1 MRVLR
6 CWSGEVTNMTLTPGT
21 KLGHYETTSLLGSG
35 GMGEVYR
42 AKDHKL
48 GRDVA
53 IKVLREELASDP
65 ERLRRFEQEAR
76 SASALNHPNI
86 ITIYDIHL
94 RQGYGGQVGKHDST
108 PYIAMEYVEGR
119 TLREML
125 SEGPLPTKKLLQL
138 ATQIAE
144 GLAKAHTAGI
154 IHRDLKPEN
163 LMVTS
168 DGYVKIL
175 DFGLA
180 KLMPEAVDYG
190 SEEATV
196 SRELT
201 RAGVILGTVGYM
213 SPEQA
218 SGRPLDHR
226 SDQFSFGSILY
237 EMATGKIAFKRETA
251 AQMLAAIIEGE
262 PEPVA
267 KVNPN
272 VHPHLRVIVGRCL
285 EKHPQER
292 YESTRELARE
302 LESLREIPFAFP
314 AMLTRRTIL
323 AGVSALLVLGIAL
336 LLGLNGGGL
345 RDRLLGRT
353 TPIDSLAVLPLANQS
368 GDPEQEYFVDGITE
382 AIITDLAKISAL
394 KVISRNSAMRYKDT
408 DKSIPE
414 IAEELGV
421 DAVIEGSVLREGDRV
436 RVTAQ
441 LIEAST
447 DQYLWADN
455 FEQELRDIMTLYS
468 DVARA
473 IAQEIEI
480 AVTPE
485 EETRLASVHPVNPE
499 AHDAYLK
506 GSYYWKK
513 LTREDLDTAES
524 YFELALEKDPSYTP
538 TYEGLAW
545 VWVARN
551 QMGHTLPQE
560 AGPKAKAAALKA
572 IALADTSA
580 GAHEA
585 LAVVRY
591 VIDWDWAG
599 SEPEW
604 RRALELDPNAAN
616 THAYFAQFLLL
627 TGRIDEAIPHS
638 ERSLELDPFNALFHG
653 LYAQVLYCA
662 RRYDEAIAAARN
674 ALAMQPSLPV
684 ARNTLRGS
692 LYAKGMLEEWL
703 ADQRERIAR
712 DPELVVAFEQ
722 GLAEA
727 GYEGA
732 FQRIADILAARL
744 EESGGIVAPGILGG
758 LTRFTSPS
766 TIYTPATTTEPWTGS
781 KSPSMSTSRVCRT
794 SPTNLFTI
802 LCAPTRASRTYYA
815 G

>member
-1 MRVLR
+1 
-6 CWSGEVTNMTLTPGT
+6 
-21 KLGHYETTSLLGSG
+21 
-35 GMGEVYR
+35 
-42 AKDHKL
+42 
-48 GRDVA
+48 
-53 IKVLREELASDP
+53 
-65 ERLRRFEQEAR
+65 
-76 SASALNHPNI
+76 
-86 ITIYDIHL
+86 
-94 RQGYGGQVGKHDST
+94 
-108 PYIAMEYVEGR
+108 MEFVEGK

-144 GLAKAHTAGI
+144 GLAKAHSAGI

-180 KLMPEAVDYG
+180 KLLPEAVDFG
-190 SEEATV
+190 SEEITV
-196 SRELT
+196 SKELT

-272 VHPHLRVIVGRCL
+272 VPPHLRVIVERCL
-285 EKHPQER
+285 EKHPEER
-292 YESTRELARE
+292 YESTRDLARE
-302 LESLREIPFAFP
+302 LEGLREIPFALP
-314 AMLTRRTIL
+314 AMLTRRTVL
-323 AGVSALLVLGIAL
+323 AGVSALVVLGIAL
-336 LLGLNGGGL
+336 LVGLNGGGL
-345 RDRLLGRT
+345 RDRLLGGT
-353 TPIDSLAVLPLANQS
+353 TPIESLAVLPLANQS

-421 DAVIEGSVLREGDRV
+421 DAVIEGSVLRAGDSV

-455 FEQELRDIMTLYS
+455 FDRELRDILTLYS

-485 EETRLASVHPVNPE
+485 EETRLASVRPVNPE

-506 GSYYWKK
+506 GSYHWKK
-513 LTREDLDTAES
+513 LTREDLDTAR
-524 YFELALEKDPSYTP
+524 ALFRAGPGEGPFLRPGLRGTRMGLGCPQAWWAITP
-538 TYEGLAW
+538 PY
-545 VWVARN
+545 
-551 QMGHTLPQE
+551 E
-560 AGPKAKAAALKA
+560 AGPKAKEAALQA
-572 IALADTSA
+572 VELDDGSA

-585 LAVVRY
+585 LALVRMGY
-591 VIDWDWAG
+591 RLGLGRLRAG
-599 SEPEW
+599 
-604 RRALELDPNAAN
+604 
-616 THAYFAQFLLL
+616 
-627 TGRIDEAIPHS
+627 
-638 ERSLELDPFNALFHG
+638 
-653 LYAQVLYCA
+653 V
-662 RRYDEAIAAARN
+662 AARPRARPQRRQHPRVLRRLPGEHRAHRRGHSAQRAGHRAGPVQRSVPRPVRARPVPRS
-674 ALAMQPSLPV
+674 AL
-684 ARNTLRGS
+684 
-692 LYAKGMLEEWL
+692 
-703 ADQRERIAR
+703 
-712 DPELVVAFEQ
+712 
-722 GLAEA
+722 
-727 GYEGA
+727 
-732 FQRIADILAARL
+732 
-744 EESGGIVAPGILGG
+744 
-758 LTRFTSPS
+758 
-766 TIYTPATTTEPWTGS
+766 
-781 KSPSMSTSRVCRT
+781 
-794 SPTNLFTI
+794 
-802 LCAPTRASRTYYA
+802 
-815 G
+815 

>member
-1 MRVLR
+1 MPSSVQ
-6 CWSGEVTNMTLTPGT
+6 
-21 KLGHYETTSLLGSG
+21 
-35 GMGEVYR
+35 GEVYR

-86 ITIYDIHL
+86 ITIHDI
-94 RQGYGGQVGKHDST
+94 GKQEATH
-108 PYIAMEYVEGR
+108 YIAMEYVEGK

-144 GLAKAHTAGI
+144 GLAKAHSAGI

-180 KLMPEAVDYG
+180 KLLPEAVDFG
-190 SEEATV
+190 SEEITI
-196 SRELT
+196 SKELT

-267 KVNPN
+267 KVNPK
-272 VHPHLRVIVGRCL
+272 VPPHLRVIVERCL
-285 EKHPQER
+285 EKHPEER
-292 YESTRELARE
+292 YESTRDLARE
-302 LESLREIPFAFP
+302 LEGLREIPFALP
-314 AMLTRRTIL
+314 AILTRRAVL
-323 AGVSALLVLGIAL
+323 AGVLALVVLGIAL
-336 LLGLNGGGL
+336 LVGLNGGGL
-345 RDRLLGRT
+345 RDRLLGGVS
-353 TPIDSLAVLPLANQS
+353 PIDSLAVLPLANQS

-382 AIITDLAKISAL
+382 ALITDLAKISAL

-485 EETRLASVHPVNPE
+485 EERRLASVRPVNPE

-506 GSYYWKK
+506 GSYHWKK
-513 LTREDLDTAES
+513 LTREDLDTAQR
-524 YFELALEKDPSYTP
+524 YFELALEKDPSSPRP
-538 TYEGLAW
+538 TQNSHGSGL
-545 VWVARN
+545 
-551 QMGHTLPQE
+551 
-560 AGPKAKAAALKA
+560 
-572 IALADTSA
+572 
-580 GAHEA
+580 
-585 LAVVRY
+585 
-591 VIDWDWAG
+591 
-599 SEPEW
+599 
-604 RRALELDPNAAN
+604 
-616 THAYFAQFLLL
+616 
-627 TGRIDEAIPHS
+627 
-638 ERSLELDPFNALFHG
+638 
-653 LYAQVLYCA
+653 
-662 RRYDEAIAAARN
+662 
-674 ALAMQPSLPV
+674 
-684 ARNTLRGS
+684 
-692 LYAKGMLEEWL
+692 
-703 ADQRERIAR
+703 
-712 DPELVVAFEQ
+712 
-722 GLAEA
+722 
-727 GYEGA
+727 
-732 FQRIADILAARL
+732 
-744 EESGGIVAPGILGG
+744 
-758 LTRFTSPS
+758 
-766 TIYTPATTTEPWTGS
+766 PA
-781 KSPSMSTSRVCRT
+781 
-794 SPTNLFTI
+794 
-802 LCAPTRASRTYYA
+802 
-815 G
+815 

>member
-6 CWSGEVTNMTLTPGT
+6 CWSGEVTDMTLQPGT
-21 KLGHYETTSLLGSG
+21 RLGSYEITSLLGSG
-35 GMGEVYR
+35 GMGQVYR

-86 ITIYDIHL
+86 ITIYDI
-94 RQGYGGQVGKHDST
+94 GKHGDT
-108 PYIAMEYVEGR
+108 PYIAMEFVEGK

-125 SEGPLPTKKLLQL
+125 AEGPLLTKKLLQL

-144 GLAKAHTAGI
+144 GLAKAHSAGI

-163 LMVTS
+163 LMVTD

-190 SEEATV
+190 SEETTI

-272 VHPHLRVIVGRCL
+272 VPAHLRVIVERCL
-285 EKHPQER
+285 EKHREER
-292 YESTRELARE
+292 YESTRDLARE
-302 LESLREIPFAFP
+302 LEGLREIPFALP
-314 AMLTRRTIL
+314 AILTRRTVL
-323 AGVSALLVLGIAL
+323 AGVSALVVLGLAL
-336 LLGLNGGGL
+336 LVGLNVGGL
-345 RDRLLGRT
+345 RDHLLGGT

-408 DKSIPE
+408 DMSIPE

-421 DAVIEGSVLREGDRV
+421 DAVVEGSVLREGDRV
-436 RVTAQ
+436 RVAAQ

-455 FEQELRDIMTLYS
+455 FDRELRDILSLYS
-468 DVARA
+468 DIARA

-485 EETRLASVHPVNPE
+485 EETRLASIRPVNPE
-499 AHDAYLK
+499 AYDAYLR
-506 GSYYWKK
+506 GTYHWQK
-513 LTREDLDTAES
+513 LTREDLDTAER
-524 YFELALEKDPSYTP
+524 YFNLALEKDPSTP
-538 TYEGLAW
+538 RPTR
-545 VWVARN
+545 VW
-551 QMGHTLPQE
+551 
-560 AGPKAKAAALKA
+560 
-572 IALADTSA
+572 
-580 GAHEA
+580 
-585 LAVVRY
+585 
-591 VIDWDWAG
+591 
-599 SEPEW
+599 
-604 RRALELDPNAAN
+604 
-616 THAYFAQFLLL
+616 
-627 TGRIDEAIPHS
+627 
-638 ERSLELDPFNALFHG
+638 
-653 LYAQVLYCA
+653 
-662 RRYDEAIAAARN
+662 
-674 ALAMQPSLPV
+674 
-684 ARNTLRGS
+684 RGS
-692 LYAKGMLEEWL
+692 G
-703 ADQRERIAR
+703 R
-712 DPELVVAFEQ
+712 
-722 GLAEA
+722 
-727 GYEGA
+727 
-732 FQRIADILAARL
+732 
-744 EESGGIVAPGILGG
+744 PGN
-758 LTRFTSPS
+758 S
-766 TIYTPATTTEPWTGS
+766 
-781 KSPSMSTSRVCRT
+781 
-794 SPTNLFTI
+794 
-802 LCAPTRASRTYYA
+802 
-815 G
+815 